1 MPKRTLHDLHDV
13 LIQDDNAFYAQHMFS
28 KEHAFNVSMAKDL
41 DFVQGL
47 SARLFVL
54 SVGNLHFEL
63 MSIASNLH
71 EGVGKLIVEFVF

>member
-47 SARLFVL
+47 SPWQ
-54 SVGNLHFEL
+54 
-63 MSIASNLH
+63 
-71 EGVGKLIVEFVF
+71 